1 MKDWVKI
8 QTFDRIHQA
17 ELRKDILEKNEIPSV
32 IINEKDSLFLIG
44 EIELYVRIFDE
55 AKARELIDEFNGLT
69 KINSFVGEKQMKK
82 YRDVLNQHS
91 INSFLKKKE
100 DSKFV
105 LDNFELYVK
114 NEDLENTIPFLKEE
128 NLQGWAKIEICESVS
143 QTMYRTDLLDEMSI
157 ENFIIKRKD
166 SNYHLE
172 KIEVYVKDKDVDRA
186 KDLITS
192 LYGWIKIRQYDEIR
206 FAEIDEDVLNQ
217 NNIKAIIKKNIAGT
231 YDLYVEASNEELA
244 IDHINTSKEW
254 IVVKTFDNIENASTA
269 KRILDKNNINAVI
282 VNEKDSSFL
291 IGEIELYVE
300 VDKKDKA
307 ENIIK
312 DID

>member
-44 EIELYVRIFDE
+44 EIELYVQSFDE

-69 KINSFVGEKQMKK
+69 KINSFVGEKQMKR
-82 YRDVLNQHS
+82 YRDILNTNS
-91 INSFLKKKE
+91 INAFLKKKE

-105 LDNFELYVK
+105 LDNFELYVR
-114 NEDLENTIPFLKEE
+114 NEDLEKAIPFLKAE
-128 NLQGWAKIEICESVS
+128 NLIGWTKIDVCESVS
-143 QTMYRTDLLDEMSI
+143 QTKYRTDIFDELNI

-172 KIEVYVKDKDVDRA
+172 NIEIFVKDKDVERT
-186 KDLITS
+186 KEIIGNLN
-192 LYGWIKIRQYDEIR
+192 GWIKIHQYDEIR
-206 FAEIDEDVLNQ
+206 FAELDEDVLNE
-217 NNIKAIIKKNIAGT
+217 NHIKAIIKKSPSGT
-231 YDLYVEASNEELA
+231 YDLFVEANNEEFA
-244 IDHINTSKEW
+244 IDCINTKKEW
-254 IVVKTFDNIENASTA
+254 VVIRTFNNIANALTA
-269 KRILDKNNINAVI
+269 KKALNKNGIHAVV

-291 IGEIELYVE
+291 IGEIELYIE
-300 VDKKDKA
+300 IDKKSKA

>member
-44 EIELYVRIFDE
+44 EIELYVKVFDE

-82 YRDVLNQHS
+82 YRDILNQHS

-105 LDNFELYVK
+105 LDNFELYIK
-114 NEDLENTIPFLKEE
+114 NEDLEKTIPFLKEE
-128 NLQGWAKIEICESVS
+128 NLTGWTKIEICESVS

-157 ENFIIKRKD
+157 ENFVIKRKD

-172 KIEVYVKDKDVDRA
+172 KIEIYVKDKDIDRA
-186 KDLITS
+186 KDLINS

-206 FAEIDEDVLNQ
+206 FAEIDEDILNQ

-231 YDLYVEASNEELA
+231 YDLYVEASNEEFA

-254 IVVKTFDNIENASTA
+254 IVVKTFNNIENALTA
-269 KRILDKNNINAVI
+269 KRVLDKNSINAVI

-291 IGEIELYVE
+291 IGDIELYVE

>member
-17 ELRKDILEKNEIPSV
+17 ELRKDILEKNDIPSV

-44 EIELYVRIFDE
+44 EIELYVRSFDE

-82 YRDVLNQHS
+82 YRDVLNQNS
-91 INSFLKKKE
+91 INAFLKKKA
-100 DSKFV
+100 DSKFI

-114 NEDLENTIPFLKEE
+114 NEDIEKTIPFLKEE
-128 NLQGWAKIEICESVS
+128 NLKGWTKIEICGSVS
-143 QTMYRTDLLDEMSI
+143 QTKYRTDLLDEMSI

-172 KIEVYVKDKDVDRA
+172 QIEIYVKDNMVEKA

-192 LYGWIKIRQYDEIR
+192 LNGWIKIRQYDEIR
-206 FAEIDEDVLNQ
+206 FAEIDEDVLNE
-217 NNIKAIIKKNIAGT
+217 NNIKAIIKKNITGAFE
-231 YDLYVEASNEELA
+231 LYVEASKEEA
-244 IDHINTSKEW
+244 GIDCINTSKEW
-254 IVVKTFDNIENASTA
+254 VVVKTFDGIENALIA
-269 KRILDKNNINAVI
+269 KKILEKNNINAVI
-282 VNEKDSSFL
+282 INEKDSSFL
-291 IGEIELYVE
+291 IGDIELHVE
-300 VDKKDKA
+300 IDKKEKA
-307 ENIIK
+307 ANIIK
-312 DID
+312 DLD